1 MSQNKTYRIR
11 TTANA
16 TDESNYLKVKLEQDY
31 DILELLSLKIN
42 MSSNSVYRTQSSNY
56 GCIAG
61 RVLGNNS
68 VGIPNAKVSAFVPAE
83 GTDSAVIASVYPYKD
98 TGRRNNNGVRYNLLP
113 DTTSDPC
120 HVVVGTFPNKRLTL
134 DDNTTLEV
142 YDKYYKFTTVTNNS
156 GDYML
161 FGVPTGNTKVHVDV
175 DLSDIGYLSQTPRD
189 MMYKGYNSTQFENA
203 SMFKESSNLDS
214 LVQIKT
220 QNSTIEVKPFWGD
233 ENLSE
238 LGITRYDVNI
248 DYTFEPT
255 CVFMGSIISEEKS
268 NGINEKCFGSKQ
280 TGEMKHLMA
289 GRGTIEMIRKR
300 SDGTVES
307 FQIKGTELID
317 GDGVWCYQIPMNLD
331 YMVTDEYGNLVPSG
345 TPEKG
350 IPTRARVR
358 FRFSLTDT
366 EAATSTYHLAKVLV
380 PNNPET
386 PEDIVDGKNYI
397 FGTNTNDDK
406 FGTKDFRD
414 IFWNNVYTVKSY
426 IPRIQK
432 GNGQREKRFT
442 GIKAVNISE
451 SNNPIPYN
459 NIRIDLSFKFILQCA
474 IMKVLIWFT
483 TIWNNFVCACPSHV
497 LGKKIHDGTCSRVG
511 DGACSDLEGWY
522 FAPGCGRNKRL
533 RKTLNKIQN
542 EDNDSIDKQN
552 KPDEPICVT
561 NKIDHLMQCIELNL
575 AQENDVINFDFY
587 NDWLNGTLYIPR
599 WHVHFR
605 KKKTYFFGL
614 FRRKARVSA
623 CTETGF
629 RGTRR
634 LVEQCALSF
643 KQEKDEKGEK
653 YFSNMVTPIG
663 CGNNRKLRCHKGA
676 GRRHCPVLSSKYGSG
691 GLIREQ
697 PTYAGQT
704 VYYIKP
710 AEWFERNNKNVKVFL
725 YATDMV
731 LLGSLTENN
740 IYGIPK
746 VSNELVGSTF
756 VMPSDLAE
764 TNLNDVGYRFGLG
777 EGRYICNNTVTTEK
791 IEVQDEDW
799 AYNDDYQQWSK
810 GRDFYDPSLIEEAEY
825 PITIAAGVDWGYT
838 GPQLSTKFKGQQ
850 DKLFRPGGHFLGIS
864 CFNAE
869 SNIKSCVNLTRAC
882 EINSSLS
889 RRQSVVVPAIKDG
902 ENGYTIDYIAPTGV
916 ISRNEIED
924 GDFRSIFS
932 TLNFNSLR
940 SKYNDKHMLI
950 YDFTVLNPK
959 NFAGELKSYV
969 ENKPNLYNSQGWYDS
984 GEADLT
990 GTTVYTPAIYTQT
1003 LEAFNTDYY
1012 RFRMGY
1018 KPTQN
1023 VDDLSSHYL
1032 VEESRGLSMPAYRNS
1047 FYFYFGLTEGN
1058 TAYDKMMADYFSECP
1073 DKSLAKPSIEG
1084 TATPADF
1091 CIGNNG
1097 TVIIKIENLIG
1108 PYYITVYNADDVM
1121 ENPLSISATTVA
1133 LDEFDVVNVGGS
1145 IYGETDSDMFI
1156 IGGLSANTD
1165 YRITVSTAEVDDM
1178 TITAHI
1184 GTKYPDEVEK
1194 VNVEGVDFADFY
1206 NILRERYNAKRSPD
1220 EIIGTDVEPGSLG
1233 YISFNINEIGIDSK
1247 IVGFKIA
1254 NESAGKLVPLNSGKF
1269 KEYPTV
1275 FCDGT
1280 PFIQG
1285 KIDYSDYLSS
1295 SLSIIY
1301 ASGNTGV
1308 WKGDELYEISVL
1320 YDCSD
1325 NAKKNVIEI
1334 PYGTIYIA
1342 MPGNVDFYIKRA
1354 DEDDNDFTFN
1364 RYIKPLLDY
1373 GIRNNDS
1380 QEKYEVSDDSWYKY
1394 LLRYGYGL
1402 YYSDDRSNTII
1413 YNKNIPEGKER
1424 FIDDNAIYTL
1434 KNALYY
1440 NKSLYEQGYT
1450 HSIEVGVL
1458 NAKGTY
1464 SIDVTG
1470 YGERLDEDDNLEVKY
1485 FSGGTVEA
1493 AQSGYSLDVESI
1505 MLPTMINNGFN
1516 KPSLSLRNEFVLEG
1530 RKNVRLSNGTIIIN
1544 TKIDSGDTKGDY
1556 VFHLA
1561 NGVIDGFPETGL
1573 TIPVIYAPFMFT
1585 VVVNEDI
1592 GYKPN
1597 QNKPKVINYYTGETE
1612 GSVTVYACDEIY
1624 HDTQLYYRIYNGITD
1639 GQHRLKS
1646 IEIIDGNGNKLMLE
1660 SIANGGT
1667 KLTLND
1673 VVINTN
1679 NATDTPGETTTT
1691 TTTPFPSLNITRNCP
1706 DSATTTQQYDIFQS
1720 GLTYQD
1726 FYPVVVNTISA
1737 ITENI
1742 KKGGGY
1748 KASGLTIPLSYLE
1761 FEDEVSKRTKFL
1773 FRVTDWGGN
1782 VIEENI
1788 SEMFYGENRPYC
1800 SADLAQYVDERDD
1813 FAEWK
1818 KPKISG
1824 YTPNWPR
1831 YLGKLNYLP
1840 YYNKYNANEWVG
1852 RATQGV
1858 RFLDTTYVQPNKGKR
1873 QDERSLDYES
1883 PGWYQLKTDGY
1894 KYHTFVQFYDT
1905 FTDFENGNER
1915 GDVTIDTIYKQW
1927 TIDTNR
1933 VSFIKNFLELSS
1945 GNFWNISY
1953 NPTNPDVPDDR
1964 VDPVT
1969 ENLKGW
1975 WNAFG
1980 AQLYYSTIEK
1990 EQDDS

>member
-11 TTANA
+11 TTANGA
-16 TDESNYLKVKLEQDY
+16 DESNYLKVKLEQDY

-83 GTDSAVIASVYPYKD
+83 GADSAVIASIYPYKD
-98 TGRRNNNGVRYNLLP
+98 TVGRNNNGVRYNLLS

-161 FGVPTGNTKVHVDV
+161 FGVPTGSTKVHVDV

-268 NGINEKCFGSKQ
+268 NGINERCFGSKQ

-300 SDGTVES
+300 SDGSVES

-366 EAATSTYHLAKVLV
+366 GAATSTYHLAKVLV

-386 PEDIVDGKNYI
+386 PEDIADGKNYI

-432 GNGQREKRFT
+432 GNSNHEKRFT
-442 GIKAVNISE
+442 GIKTVNISE

-459 NIRIDLSFKFILQCA
+459 NIRIDLSFRFILQCA
-474 IMKVLIWFT
+474 IMKALIWFT
-483 TIWNNFVCACPSHV
+483 TIWNKFICACPSHV
-497 LGKKIHDGTCSRVG
+497 LGKRIHDGTCNRVG

-522 FAPGCGRNKRL
+522 FAPGCNRNKRL
-533 RKTLNKIQN
+533 QKTLNKIQN
-542 EDNDSIDKQN
+542 EDNESVDEQN

-575 AQENDVINFDFY
+575 ARESEVINFDFY
-587 NDWLNGTLYIPR
+587 NDWLNGSLYIPR

-605 KKKTYFFGL
+605 KKRSFFFGL

-643 KQEKDEKGEK
+643 KQEENKKGEK

-691 GLIREQ
+691 GLIKEQ

-710 AEWFERNNKNVKVFL
+710 AEWFERNDKNVKIFL

-777 EGRYICNNTVTTEK
+777 EGRYICNNSVTTEK
-791 IEVQDEDW
+791 IKIQEEGKT
-799 AYNDDYQQWSK
+799 YNDDYQQWSK
-810 GRDFYDPSLIEEAEY
+810 GRDFYDPSLTEETEY

-838 GPQLSTKFKGQQ
+838 GPQLSTHFKKKQ

-889 RRQSVVVPAIKDG
+889 RRQSVVVPAIKKG

-932 TLNFNSLR
+932 TLNFNSLK

-950 YDFTVLNPK
+950 HDFTVLNPK
-959 NFAGELKSYV
+959 NFAGELKSHV
-969 ENKPNLYNSQGWYDS
+969 ENKPNLYNSQGWSDS

-1003 LEAFNTDYY
+1003 LEAFNSDYY

-1018 KPTQN
+1018 KPTEDI
-1023 VDDLSSHYL
+1023 DDLSTHYL

-1073 DKSLAKPSIEG
+1073 GNSLAKPSIEG
-1084 TATPADF
+1084 TAAPADF

-1097 TVIIKIENLIG
+1097 TVRIKIENLIG
-1108 PYYITVYNADDVM
+1108 PYYVTVYNADDVM
-1121 ENPLSISATTVA
+1121 ETPLSISATTAA

-1145 IYGETDSDMFI
+1145 IHGETDSDVFI

-1194 VNVEGVDFADFY
+1194 VDVEGVDFADFY

-1233 YISFNINEIGIDSK
+1233 YITFNTNKIGNDSN

-1269 KEYPTV
+1269 EEYPTV
-1275 FCDGT
+1275 FSAGT
-1280 PFIQG
+1280 PFIQD
-1285 KIDYSDYLSS
+1285 KIDYSDYLLSS
-1295 SLSIIY
+1295 SSTIY

-1325 NAKKNVIEI
+1325 SAKKNVIEI

-1342 MPGNVDFYIKRA
+1342 MPGNVDLYIKRA

-1373 GIRNNDS
+1373 GIRNNDTR
-1380 QEKYEVSDDSWYKY
+1380 EKYDVSGDSWYKY

-1402 YYSDDRSNTII
+1402 YYSGDTSNAII
-1413 YNKNIPEGKER
+1413 YRENIPEGKER

-1470 YGERLDEDDNLEVKY
+1470 YGERLDDDDNLDVKY

-1493 AQSGYSLDVESI
+1493 TQSGYSLNIENI
-1505 MLPTMINNGFN
+1505 MLPTMINDGFN
-1516 KPSLSLRNEFVLEG
+1516 ESSLSLRNEFVLEG
-1530 RKNVRLSNGTIIIN
+1530 RKNVRLPKGTAIIN
-1544 TKIDSGDTKGDY
+1544 TKIDSGDSKSAY
-1556 VFHLA
+1556 VIHLA
-1561 NGVIDGFPETGL
+1561 DGLIDKFPETGL

-1612 GSVTVYACDEIY
+1612 TSVTVYACDEIY
-1624 HDTQLYYRIYNGITD
+1624 HDTQIYYRIYNGITD

-1673 VVINTN
+1673 VEINTN

-1691 TTTPFPSLNITRNCP
+1691 TTAPLPNLNITRNYP
-1706 DSATTTQQYDIFQS
+1706 DSANTTQQYDIFQS
-1720 GLTYQD
+1720 GLKYQD

-1737 ITENI
+1737 STEDV
-1742 KKGGGY
+1742 KSGGY
-1748 KASGLTIPLSYLE
+1748 KASGVKIPLSHLK
-1761 FEDEVSKRTKFL
+1761 FEDEDSKRTKFL
-1773 FRVTDWGGN
+1773 FRVTDWRGN

-1800 SADLAQYVDERDD
+1800 SADLAQYVDEWDN
-1813 FAEWK
+1813 FAKWEE
-1818 KPKISG
+1818 PKISG
-1824 YTPNWPR
+1824 YTPNWPI
-1831 YLGKLNYLP
+1831 YLEKLNYLP

-1852 RATQGV
+1852 RATQKV
-1858 RFLDTTYVQPNKGKR
+1858 KFWDTTYVQPNKGKR
-1873 QDERSLDYES
+1873 QDEYSLDYEY
-1883 PGWYQLKTDGY
+1883 PTGMYTKTGY
-1894 KYHTFVQFYDT
+1894 KYCTFVQFFDT

-1933 VSFIKNFLELSS
+1933 VSFIKNFLGLKKDYSQ
-1945 GNFWNISY
+1945 Y
-1953 NPTNPDVPDDR
+1953 TD
-1964 VDPVT
+1964 
-1969 ENLKGW
+1969 NLKGW

-1980 AQLYYSTIEK
+1980 AQLYYSTLEK
-1990 EQDDS
+1990 EEDDS